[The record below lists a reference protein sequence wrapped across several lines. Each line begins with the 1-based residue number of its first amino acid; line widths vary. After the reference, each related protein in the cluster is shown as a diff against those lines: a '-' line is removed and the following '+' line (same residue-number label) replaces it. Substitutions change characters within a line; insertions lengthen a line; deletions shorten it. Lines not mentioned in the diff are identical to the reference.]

1 MTAPTLNL
9 APEAAAVPRRGGR
22 LGAGGYDRLSLLV
35 VFIGAPLA
43 LYVAFVVWP
52 MIQAVVYSLT
62 DWSGF
67 TAGFQFIGFGNYL
80 QLMADESFLIAIRN
94 NLTMLVVMPIITLA
108 IGFALAI
115 MVTIGGD
122 MRGGVSGVRGAA
134 FYRVAAFFPGVIPS
148 IIVGIIFAQVYDPNN
163 GILNGILTGVGLEQF
178 RSFAWLGNPATA
190 MGATIA
196 AVVWASAG
204 FYMVLFV
211 AAIRGIDTE
220 LFDAAR
226 LDGAGRVRIAL
237 SIVLPGIAK
246 NVKSAY
252 IYVGI
257 AALDVFVFLQAF
269 NADGGPQRSTLGITQ
284 EIYSA
289 AFLDGRFGLACA
301 MGVVLTLLT
310 FIFVGL
316 VGLAGKIGR
325 K

>member
-1 MTAPTLNL
+1 MTTPALDLPQG
-9 APEAAAVPRRGGR
+9 AATRGRGPRAGR
-22 LGAGGYDRLSLLV
+22 FDRLSLLL
-35 VFIGAPLA
+35 VFIGAPLT
-43 LYVAFVVWP
+43 LYVGFVVWP
-52 MIQAVVYSLT
+52 MLQAVVYSLT

-67 TAGFQFIGFGNYL
+67 TAGFEFIGLANYA
-80 QLMADESFLIAIRN
+80 QLANDESFLIAIRN
-94 NLTMLVVMPIITLA
+94 NLTMLAIMPVVTLA

-122 MRGGVSGVRGAA
+122 MRGGVSGVKGAS

-163 GILNGILTGVGLEQF
+163 GILNGILTGAGFENF
-178 RSFAWLGNPATA
+178 RSFAWLGDPATA

-284 EIYSA
+284 EIYGA

-310 FIFVGL
+310 FVFVGL
-316 VGLAGKIGR
+316 VGVAGRIGR
-325 K
+325 R

>member
-1 MTAPTLNL
+1 MTAPATEL
-9 APEAAAVPRRGGR
+9 APEAPTARRGGR
-22 LGAGGYDRLSLLV
+22 LGAGGFDRRSLLL
-35 VFIGAPLA
+35 VFIGVPLA

-52 MIQAVVYSLT
+52 MLQAVVYSLT

-67 TAGFQFIGFGNYL
+67 TAGFQFIGLGNYV
-80 QLMADESFLIAIRN
+80 QLIGDESFMIAIRN
-94 NLTMLVVMPIITLA
+94 NLTMLVIMPIITLA

-122 MRGGVSGVRGAA
+122 MRGGVSGVKGAG

-163 GILNGILTGVGLEQF
+163 GILNGLLTGVGLEQF
-178 RSFAWLGNPATA
+178 RSFPWLGDPATA

-237 SIVLPGIAK
+237 SIVLPGIAA

-269 NADGGPQRSTLGITQ
+269 NPDGGPQRSTLGITQ
-284 EIYSA
+284 EIYSS
-289 AFLDGRFGLACA
+289 AFLEGRFGLACA

>member
-1 MTAPTLNL
+1 MIELRPGAVTA
-9 APEAAAVPRRGGR
+9 RRGRGPR
-22 LGAGGYDRLSLLV
+22 AGGFDRLSLLL

-43 LYVAFVVWP
+43 LYVGFVVWP
-52 MIQAVVYSLT
+52 MLQAVVYSLT

-67 TAGFQFIGFGNYL
+67 TAGFQFIGLANYA
-80 QLMADESFLIAIRN
+80 QLMSDESFLIAIRN
-94 NLTMLVVMPIITLA
+94 NLTMLVILPVITLA

-122 MRGGVSGVRGAA
+122 MRGGVSGVKGAA

-163 GILNGILTGVGLEQF
+163 GILNGILTGVGLENF
-178 RSFAWLGNPATA
+178 RSFAWLGDPATA
-190 MGATIA
+190 MAATIA

-284 EIYSA
+284 KIYGA

-316 VGLAGKIGR
+316 VGIAGRIGR
-325 K
+325 R

>member
-1 MTAPTLNL
+1 MTSPVIAPT
-9 APEAAAVPRRGGR
+9 PETATTRRGGR
-22 LGAGGYDRLSLLV
+22 LGAGGADRLSLLL
-35 VFIGAPLA
+35 VFIGVPLA
-43 LYVAFVVWP
+43 LYVTFVIWP
-52 MIQAVVYSLT
+52 MLQAVVYSLT

-67 TAGFQFIGFGNYL
+67 TAGFQFIGLGNYA
-80 QLMADESFLIAIRN
+80 QLMGDESFLIAIRN
-94 NLTMLVVMPIITLA
+94 NLTMLVVMPLITLA

-122 MRGGVSGVRGAA
+122 MRGGVSGVKGAA

-163 GILNGILTGVGLEQF
+163 GILNGLLTGVGLEQF
-178 RSFAWLGNPATA
+178 RSFAWLGDPATA
-190 MGATIA
+190 MGATVA

-204 FYMVLFV
+204 FYTVLFV

-269 NADGGPQRSTLGITQ
+269 NPNGGPQRSTLGITQ

-310 FIFVGL
+310 FIFVAL
-316 VGLAGKIGR
+316 VGLAGRIGR